1 MNVIASTP
9 PVWFRLVAIVAVLW
23 NLMGVWTYLGHVGA
37 VPPMQP
43 MTAEQ
48 QALAATVPS
57 WVVGAFAIAVFSAL
71 LASLLMLLS
80 KALARSLFL
89 LSLVCIV
96 AQMGWT
102 VFVSDARAVEGN
114 AALVMPLVVTGIAVL
129 FYWAASKGVQRGWL
143 S

>member
-1 MNVIASTP
+1 MNVISSAT
-9 PVWFRLVAIVAVLW
+9 PVWFRLLAIVAVLW
-23 NLMGVWTYLGHVGA
+23 NLIGVWTYLGHVGA

-48 QALAATVPS
+48 QALAATVPA
-57 WVVGAFAIAVFSAL
+57 WVVGAFAIAVFSGL

-89 LSLVCIV
+89 LSLVCII
-96 AQMGWT
+96 AQMAWT
-102 VFVSDARAVEGN
+102 LLISNARAVEGN

-129 FYWAASKGVQRGWL
+129 LFWAANKGVQRGWL
-143 S
+143 N